1 MVSVK
6 LSFKTAKVIQLLKKD
21 KKYFTVA
28 NSTFCNCFLGSTI
41 KTKSVFVKV
50 QLEKCVRLDTK
61 VVSSF

>member
-21 KKYFTVA
+21 KKYSTVA

-41 KTKSVFVKV
+41 ETKSVFVKV